1 MKIKSVFFA
10 TLVAGGVVAAAPL
23 ASAMTLAPLKAP
35 GVAPQTV
42 HSVMICEHGRCFW
55 TRNHWGYGGGDHWGY
70 GGGWRGDRWGYG
82 GGWRR
87 DHWRDR
93 DYDGDR
99 DWR

>member
-1 MKIKSVFFA
+1 MIRSVFFA

-23 ASAMTLAPLKAP
+23 ASAVTLAPLKAP

-55 TRNHWGYGGGDHWGY
+55 TRDHWGYRGDHWGY
-70 GGGWRGDRWGYG
+70 GGGWRHDRY
-82 GGWRR
+82 WRNR
-87 DHWRDR
+87 DDDWDR
-93 DYDGDR
+93 D